1 MKIHFDLSL
10 INRLTYPCPPIQVIK
25 AAISQVKAVT
35 GGVSEADLTRAK

>member
-1 MKIHFDLSL
+1 MKMNFDLPV
-10 INRLTYPCPPIQVIK
+10 INRLTYPCPPIQVSK